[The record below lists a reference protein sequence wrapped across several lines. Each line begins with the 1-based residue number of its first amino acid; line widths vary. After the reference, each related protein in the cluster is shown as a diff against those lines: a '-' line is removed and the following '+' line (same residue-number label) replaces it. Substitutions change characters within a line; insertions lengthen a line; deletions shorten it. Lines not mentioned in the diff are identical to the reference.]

1 MTGGLTNATVGLK
14 EQTKSIWHVNGGVLL
29 WQRLIS
35 INHLLMVVM
44 NALAGGIIIIT
55 ISSISIIHPVTGI
68 PGHTEEIYVYG
79 REIYQNS
86 ISKNSFGYWSNKHFY
101 SCAHIF
107 TIHLSDIPLSTL
119 DYKWKRMNTSSGMFF
134 SVAVPFVNPRKE
146 EGRKPRPIITQH
158 EHTRM

>member
-1 MTGGLTNATVGLK
+1 MAGGLTNATVGLK
-14 EQTKSIWHVNGGVLL
+14 EQQQTKSIWHVNGGVLL
-29 WQRLIS
+29 RQRLIS

-55 ISSISIIHPVTGI
+55 SWPRTIIHILAGI
-68 PGHTEEIYVYG
+68 PGHEEEIYVYG

-86 ISKNSFGYWSNKHFY
+86 IWKNSLGYWSNKHFY

-119 DYKWKRMNTSSGMFF
+119 DYKWKRMNTSTGMFF
-134 SVAVPFVNPRKE
+134 PVAVPFVNPRKK
-146 EGRKPRPIITQH
+146 EGSQDQ
-158 EHTRM
+158 